1 MYSTHLATGLVDVAQ
16 IQPVDPIPATKK
28 KKKYLKISSLNNWY
42 LTIELHR
49 DKYWKHF
56 E

>member
-28 KKKYLKISSLNNWY
+28 KV
-42 LTIELHR
+42 
-49 DKYWKHF
+49 F
-56 E
+56 EKFPV